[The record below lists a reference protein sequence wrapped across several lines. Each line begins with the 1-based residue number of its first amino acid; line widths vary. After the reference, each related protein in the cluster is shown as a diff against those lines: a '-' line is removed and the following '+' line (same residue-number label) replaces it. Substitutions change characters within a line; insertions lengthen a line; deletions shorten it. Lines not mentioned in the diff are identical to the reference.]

1 MSFILIFSPKSS
13 TFSARE
19 TGRRKVGLIALHRE
33 VDAMRLLVIE
43 DDPKIASFIRR
54 GLIQEHY
61 AVDHAHDGEEGA
73 AMAEDPAY
81 DLVLL
86 DMMLPKLSGMQVIR
100 LIRQKRKKLPVLVL
114 TAKDTTENIVAAL
127 DAGADDYLRKPF
139 QFSEL
144 TARVRALLRRGE
156 QGVTTFNIA
165 DLTLDPARRTVTR
178 AGQKIELS
186 AKEFAL
192 LEYLLQ
198 NAGKAVTRTSIVEH
212 VWDMH
217 FDSFTNVVD
226 VYVNYLRNKVDKPFS
241 RTLIHTV
248 RGVGYMLTDERD
260 ASS

>member
-1 MSFILIFSPKSS
+1 
-13 TFSARE
+13 
-19 TGRRKVGLIALHRE
+19 
-33 VDAMRLLVIE
+33 MRLLVIE

-54 GLIQEHY
+54 GLTQEHH
-61 AVDHAHDGEEGA
+61 AVDHAADGEEGA

-81 DLVLL
+81 DLVSL
-86 DMMLPKLSGMQVIR
+86 DMMLPKLSGMQVLR
-100 LIRQKRKKLPVLVL
+100 AIRQKRTKLPVLFL
-114 TAKDTTENIVAAL
+114 TARDSVENIVAAL
-127 DAGADDYLRKPF
+127 DAGADDYLKKPF

-156 QGVTTFNIA
+156 QAVTNYNVA
-165 DLTLDPARRTVTR
+165 DLTLDPDRRTVTR
-178 AGQKIELS
+178 AGQKIDLS

-217 FDSFTNVVD
+217 FDTFTNVVD
-226 VYVNYLRNKVDKPFS
+226 VYVNYLRNNVDKPFS
-241 RTLIHTV
+241 PTLIHTV

-260 ASS
+260 VSA